1 MARPSKLTEKQWAEI
16 GRRLT
21 KGEKVRSLAKEFGVS
36 HTIISDRFSDRLE
49 TIKTLAKKVVRAQQ
63 EMDETEK
70 AIKSLP
76 VSDQW
81 SVMSLA
87 DDLKAI
93 ASNMAA
99 GSRIASENYQ
109 ILQAKQR
116 KALDDLSDDP
126 TQEELRVVKDL
137 SEICNLTAKVPVA
150 LMTTKQQ
157 AQAQAEPRAIKV
169 ITGVDRG

>member
-16 GRRLT
+16 GRRLA
-21 KGEKVRSLAKEFGVS
+21 KGEKVRNLAKEFGVGPATVS
-36 HTIISDRFSDRLE
+36 ERFSERLE
-49 TIKTLAKKVVRAQQ
+49 TIKTLAKKVVRTQQ
-63 EMDETEK
+63 EMDETEA
-70 AIKSLP
+70 AIKRLP
-76 VSDQW
+76 ISEQC

-87 DDLKAI
+87 DDMKAI
-93 ASNMAA
+93 AYNMTA
-99 GSRIASENYQ
+99 GSKIAAENYQ
-109 ILQAKQR
+109 ILQARQR
-116 KALDDLSDDP
+116 KALNDLSDDP